1 MVDKN
6 PKNPVPENNN
16 VEPKQILVVPNT
28 MVAISN
34 IIFLLDD
41 MVSKGVIKKEDTV
54 AIEEGCIKLI
64 KQLANTLK

>member
-1 MVDKN
+1 MVEKN
-6 PKNPVPENNN
+6 PKNPVSENNN
-16 VEPKQILVVPNT
+16 VEPKQILIVPNT

-41 MVSKGVIKKEDTV
+41 MVSKGAIKKEDTV
-54 AIEEGCIKLI
+54 AIEEGCTKLI